1 MTSTIDFVTE
11 FGDQVEKA
19 AVTVWPRYRA
29 STSLDDVRQAVW
41 EWLVSHEETARR
53 LEPGYLNRRLRTAA
67 ERFCR
72 KEKAQRSGYEP
83 ADEYFY
89 SEKKLAQ
96 LIFEAFDSNATPPTE
111 SYRTDEL
118 YSEWITEVA
127 DVRAA
132 LRKRT
137 FPLFHYGVLREFAEG
152 RRTEY
157 KGAVRVA
164 VLALQRQLGG
174 SRPR

>member
-41 EWLVSHEETARR
+41 EWLVGHEETARR

-72 KEKAQRSGYEP
+72 KEKAQRSGYEVV
-83 ADEYFY
+83 DEYFY
-89 SEKKLAQ
+89 SERQLAR
-96 LIFEAFDSNATPPTE
+96 LVFDAFDNNATPPSE
-111 SYRTDEL
+111 SYRSDEL
-118 YSEWITEVA
+118 YAEWTTEVS

-137 FPLFHYGVLREFAEG
+137 FPLHHYRVLWEFVEG

-157 KGAVRVA
+157 KGDVRYA